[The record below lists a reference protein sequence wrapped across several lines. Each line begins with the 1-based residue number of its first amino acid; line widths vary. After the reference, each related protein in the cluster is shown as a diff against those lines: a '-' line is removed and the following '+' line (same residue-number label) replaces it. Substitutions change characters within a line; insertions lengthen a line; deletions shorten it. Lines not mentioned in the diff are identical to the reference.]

1 MKKIMVG
8 LMILISMGILAGCV
22 DDLSNTSYVQQ
33 KGVENVKTGDT
44 FLYESKETEQNQKR
58 LIESTPVPRLQTSL
72 ERKNLAT
79 RLLLLNDE
87 NRLFYVYLIS
97 YGKVVSY
104 YTAKGKISSVNS
116 YLTASEQIV
125 SDPDCKYR
133 TDMPGEGSCYMAV
146 EAPDQDGSYGSNG
159 NGIFFFT
166 TEGAYVEWN
175 GEYLISDFPLDNMLK
190 N

>member
-1 MKKIMVG
+1 MMKYVVAM
-8 LMILISMGILAGCV
+8 MTILIMLGGCIPPET
-22 DDLSNTSYVQQ
+22 NYVQQ

-44 FLYESKETEQNQKR
+44 FVYESKETEQNQKR

-72 ERKNLAT
+72 ERQNIAR

-87 NRLFYVYLIS
+87 NRMFYVYLIN
-97 YGKVVSY
+97 YGKIVQY
-104 YTAKGKISSVNS
+104 YTARGKVSSVNS

-125 SDPDCKYR
+125 SDPTCKQHAIG
-133 TDMPGEGSCYMAV
+133 DAEPSCYMAV

-159 NGIFFFT
+159 QGIFFFT

-175 GEYLISDFPLDNMLK
+175 GDYLVSDFPLDNALE
-190 N
+190 